1 MQLIMSYFN
10 HIAIRDNK
18 PDSPQMKKESTK
30 DPHELGS
37 SRMGKRNEH
46 VIVHQT
52 QIRQTNYLK
61 KKNTRKYMKPST
73 EISLH
78 RNNTLNNPNKNKPIT
93 KIKTPTQI
101 LMKRSSK

>member
-78 RNNTLNNPNKNKPIT
+78 GNNTLNNPNKNKPKI
-93 KIKTPTQI
+93 IKTHP
-101 LMKRSSK
+101 

>member
-18 PDSPQMKKESTK
+18 PDSPQMKETENTK

-37 SRMGKRNEH
+37 SRMGKK
-46 VIVHQT
+46 
-52 QIRQTNYLK
+52 TNMWLYIK
-61 KKNTRKYMKPST
+61 HKSGNHIISRKTNTRKYMKPST

-78 RNNTLNNPNKNKPIT
+78 GNNTLNNPNKNKP
-93 KIKTPTQI
+93 KIIETNP
-101 LMKRSSK
+101 

>member
-1 MQLIMSYFN
+1 MSYFN

-18 PDSPQMKKESTK
+18 PDSPQMKKENIK

-37 SRMGKRNEH
+37 SRMGKRNQH

-52 QIRQTNYLK
+52 QIRQSNYLK
-61 KKNTRKYMKPST
+61 KTNTRKYMKPST

-78 RNNTLNNPNKNKPIT
+78 GNNTLNNPNKNKPKNFET
-93 KIKTPTQI
+93 NP
-101 LMKRSSK
+101 

>member
-1 MQLIMSYFN
+1 MSYFN

-18 PDSPQMKKESTK
+18 PDLPQMKKESTK

-37 SRMGKRNEH
+37 SRMGKRNQH

-52 QIRQTNYLK
+52 QIRQSDYLK
-61 KKNTRKYMKPST
+61 KTNTRKYMKPST

-78 RNNTLNNPNKNKPIT
+78 GNNTLNNPNKNKP
-93 KIKTPTQI
+93 KIIETHP
-101 LMKRSSK
+101 